1 MAMKKVLSI
10 VVRNQPG
17 VLMRVAG
24 MFSRRGFNIDS
35 LAVGMTQNKKF
46 SRMTVTVDNDDATVD
61 QIIKQ
66 LVKLVEVED
75 VRLLP
80 DETKMSRGMALV
92 KVSAGINRMEILKL
106 AEVFRVSVIDIGDEV
121 VIFEVTGVER
131 KIKAFV
137 DIMAPYGI
145 LEMVQTGVIALERGN
160 ECMRFGKTSKYNW
173 PDDDAG
179 ENTCMV
185 I

>member
-1 MAMKKVLSI
+1 MKKVLSI

-46 SRMTVTVDNDDATVD
+46 SRMTVTVDNDDATVE
-61 QIIKQ
+61 QIMKQ

-92 KVSAGINRMEILKL
+92 KVAAGSNRMEILKL
-106 AEVFRVSVIDIGDEV
+106 AEVFRVSVIDIGAEA

-145 LEMVQTGVIALERGN
+145 LEMVQTGVIALERGDK
-160 ECMRFGKTSKYNW
+160 CMSFGKASRYNW
-173 PDDDAG
+173 PDEDVG